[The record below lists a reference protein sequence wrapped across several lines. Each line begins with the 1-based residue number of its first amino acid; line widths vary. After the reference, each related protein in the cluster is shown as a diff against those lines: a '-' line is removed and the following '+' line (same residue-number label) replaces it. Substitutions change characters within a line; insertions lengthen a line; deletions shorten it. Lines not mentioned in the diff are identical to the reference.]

1 MTDHHKTN
9 IMTLTRYVLE
19 QQRDHPDAT
28 GDLTI
33 AMNGVQVG
41 CKFVETCVRKARL
54 VNLVGLAGNTNVQG
68 EDQKKLD
75 VLSNEMF
82 VNALM
87 ASGKFSFMVSEEVD
101 DIVVVPEELRGKY
114 CITFD
119 PLDGSSNIDAGVN
132 VGTIFGIWRLPSGA
146 NATVD
151 EILVPGSEIVAG
163 GYCMYGSS
171 CNLVLTFGNNRVE
184 GFTLD
189 PALGEFI
196 LTHPNVSV
204 ARHEGEGRGEGKGRI
219 YSGGFGPRLAASL
232 SLSLS
237 PSPSSPARCLC
248 RAVSLL
254 RPPLAT
260 CSAAF
265 IRIPPRGKIY
275 SVNEGNSLYW
285 DDATKAYFDG
295 IKFPSPESGR
305 KPYSA
310 RYIGSMVADVHRTLL
325 YGGVFAYPS
334 DRKSRSGKLRILYE
348 SFPMAFI
355 TEQAGGKATTG
366 IKRVLD
372 LVPKHIHDRCP
383 IFLGGADDIADVEA
397 AFASNSNWLNGSQ
410 K

>member
-9 IMTLTRYVLE
+9 IMTLTRYMLE
-19 QQRDHPDAT
+19 QQRKHPEAT

-41 CKFVETCVRKARL
+41 CKFVESQP
-54 VNLVGLAGNTNVQG
+54 VGLAGNTNVQG

-82 VNALM
+82 VNAM
-87 ASGKFSFMVSEEVD
+87 MSSGKFAFMVSEEVD

-132 VGTIFGIWRLPSGA
+132 VGTIFGIWRLPSGPQ
-146 NATVD
+146 ATVD

-171 CNLVLTFGNNRVE
+171 CNMVLTFGNNSVE

-196 LTHPNVSV
+196 LTHPN
-204 ARHEGEGRGEGKGRI
+204 
-219 YSGGFGPRLAASL
+219 
-232 SLSLS
+232 
-237 PSPSSPARCLC
+237 
-248 RAVSLL
+248 
-254 RPPLAT
+254 
-260 CSAAF
+260 
-265 IRIPPRGKIY
+265 IRIPSRGKIY

-285 DDATKAYFDG
+285 DDATKAYFDSL
-295 IKFPSPESGR
+295 KFPSPESGL

-334 DRKSRSGKLRILYE
+334 DRKSRSGKLRSCTSRSPWPLL
-348 SFPMAFI
+348 SSRP
-355 TEQAGGKATTG
+355 
-366 IKRVLD
+366 RVLD

-383 IFLGGADDIADVEA
+383 IFLGGTDDMADVEA
-397 AFASNSNWLNGSQ
+397 AFANNSNWLNGTQ

>member
-19 QQRDHPDAT
+19 QQRQHPDAT
-28 GDLTI
+28 GDLSI
-33 AMNGVQVG
+33 AMNAVQVG
-41 CKFVETCVRKARL
+41 CKFVEACVRKARL
-54 VNLVGLAGNTNVQG
+54 INLVGLAGNTNVQG

-82 VNALM
+82 VNALI

-132 VGTIFGIWRLPSGA
+132 VGTIFGIWRLPSGSK
-146 NATVD
+146 ATVD
-151 EILVPGSEIVAG
+151 EILVPGSEIIAG

-171 CNLVLTFGNNRVE
+171 CNLVLTFGCSRVE

-196 LTHPNVSV
+196 LTHPNIRV
-204 ARHEGEGRGEGKGRI
+204 
-219 YSGGFGPRLAASL
+219 
-232 SLSLS
+232 
-237 PSPSSPARCLC
+237 PS
-248 RAVSLL
+248 
-254 RPPLAT
+254 
-260 CSAAF
+260 
-265 IRIPPRGKIY
+265 RGKIY
-275 SVNEGNSLYW
+275 SVNEGNSL
-285 DDATKAYFDG
+285 
-295 IKFPSPESGR
+295 GR
-305 KPYSA
+305 LPYSA

-366 IKRVLD
+366 SQRVLD

-383 IFLGGADDIADVEA
+383 IFLGGVDDISDVEA
-397 AFASNSNWLNGSQ
+397 AFASNSNWLDGSQ
-410 K
+410 L

>member
-1 MTDHHKTN
+1 MTDHHQTN
-9 IMTLTRYVLE
+9 LMTLTRYVLE
-19 QQRDHPDAT
+19 EQRQHPDAT

-33 AMNGVQVG
+33 AMNAVQLG
-41 CKFVETCVRKARL
+41 CKFVEACVRKARL
-54 VNLVGLAGNTNVQG
+54 INLVGLAGNTNVQG

-82 VNALM
+82 VNALK

-132 VGTIFGIWRLPSGA
+132 VGTIFGIWRLPSGPR
-146 NATVD
+146 ATVE
-151 EILVPGSEIVAG
+151 EILVPGSEIIAG

-171 CNLVLTFGNNRVE
+171 CNLVLTFGGNRVE

-189 PALGEFI
+189 PAIGEFI
-196 LTHPNVSV
+196 LTHPD
-204 ARHEGEGRGEGKGRI
+204 
-219 YSGGFGPRLAASL
+219 
-232 SLSLS
+232 
-237 PSPSSPARCLC
+237 
-248 RAVSLL
+248 
-254 RPPLAT
+254 
-260 CSAAF
+260 

-275 SVNEGNSLYW
+275 SVNEGNSMYW
-285 DDATKAYFDG
+285 DDATRAYFGSLKAPPAD
-295 IKFPSPESGR
+295 SGR

-355 TEQAGGKATTG
+355 AEQAGGRATTG
-366 IKRVLD
+366 IQRVLD
-372 LVPKHIHDRCP
+372 LVPKHIHDRCA
-383 IFLGGADDIADVEA
+383 IFLGGADDIADAEA
-397 AFASNSNWLNGSQ
+397 AFAANSNWLDGSQ

>member
-19 QQRDHPDAT
+19 QQRQHPDAT
-28 GDLTI
+28 GDLSI
-33 AMNGVQVG
+33 AMNAVQVG
-41 CKFVETCVRKARL
+41 CKFVEACVRKARL
-54 VNLVGLAGNTNVQG
+54 INLVGLAGNTNVQG

-82 VNALM
+82 VNALI

-132 VGTIFGIWRLPSGA
+132 VGTIFGIWRLPSGSK
-146 NATVD
+146 ATVD
-151 EILVPGSEIVAG
+151 EILVPGSEIIAG

-171 CNLVLTFGNNRVE
+171 CNLVLTFGCSRVE

-196 LTHPNVSV
+196 LTHPNIRV
-204 ARHEGEGRGEGKGRI
+204 
-219 YSGGFGPRLAASL
+219 
-232 SLSLS
+232 
-237 PSPSSPARCLC
+237 PS
-248 RAVSLL
+248 
-254 RPPLAT
+254 
-260 CSAAF
+260 
-265 IRIPPRGKIY
+265 RGKIY
-275 SVNEGNSLYW
+275 SVNEGN
-285 DDATKAYFDG
+285 
-295 IKFPSPESGR
+295 
-305 KPYSA
+305 
-310 RYIGSMVADVHRTLL
+310 SMVADVHRTLL

-366 IKRVLD
+366 SQRVLD

-383 IFLGGADDIADVEA
+383 IFLGGVDDISDVEA
-397 AFASNSNWLNGSQ
+397 AFASNSNWLDGSQ
-410 K
+410 L

>member
-19 QQRDHPDAT
+19 QQRQHPDAT
-28 GDLTI
+28 GDLSI
-33 AMNGVQVG
+33 AMNAVQVG
-41 CKFVETCVRKARL
+41 CKFVESCVRKARL
-54 VNLVGLAGNTNVQG
+54 INLVGLAGNTNVQG

-82 VNALM
+82 VNALI

-132 VGTIFGIWRLPSGA
+132 VGTIFGIWRLPSGDK
-146 NATVD
+146 ATVD
-151 EILVPGSEIVAG
+151 EILVPGSEIIAG

-171 CNLVLTFGNNRVE
+171 CNLVLTFGNSRVE

-196 LTHPNVSV
+196 LTHPN
-204 ARHEGEGRGEGKGRI
+204 
-219 YSGGFGPRLAASL
+219 
-232 SLSLS
+232 
-237 PSPSSPARCLC
+237 
-248 RAVSLL
+248 
-254 RPPLAT
+254 
-260 CSAAF
+260 
-265 IRIPPRGKIY
+265 IRIPSRGKIY
-275 SVNEGNSLYW
+275 SVNEGNTLYW
-285 DDATKAYFDG
+285 DDATKAYFDSV
-295 IKFPSPESGR
+295 KFPSAESGR

-366 IKRVLD
+366 SQRVLD
-372 LVPKHIHDRCP
+372 IVPKHIHDRCP
-383 IFLGGADDIADVEA
+383 IFLGGGDDIADVEA
-397 AFASNSNWLNGSQ
+397 AFASNNNWLNDTQ
-410 K
+410 R

>member
-1 MTDHHKTN
+1 
-9 IMTLTRYVLE
+9 
-19 QQRDHPDAT
+19 
-28 GDLTI
+28 
-33 AMNGVQVG
+33 
-41 CKFVETCVRKARL
+41 
-54 VNLVGLAGNTNVQG
+54 
-68 EDQKKLD
+68 
-75 VLSNEMF
+75 
-82 VNALM
+82 
-87 ASGKFSFMVSEEVD
+87 MVSEEVD

-132 VGTIFGIWRLPSGA
+132 VGTIFGIWRLPSGPQ
-146 NATVD
+146 ATVD

-171 CNLVLTFGNNRVE
+171 CNMVLTFGNNSVE

-196 LTHPNVSV
+196 LTHPN
-204 ARHEGEGRGEGKGRI
+204 
-219 YSGGFGPRLAASL
+219 
-232 SLSLS
+232 
-237 PSPSSPARCLC
+237 
-248 RAVSLL
+248 
-254 RPPLAT
+254 
-260 CSAAF
+260 

-285 DDATKAYFDG
+285 DDATKAYFDSL
-295 IKFPSPESGR
+295 KFPSPESGL

-355 TEQAGGKATTG
+355 IEQAGGRAITG
-366 IKRVLD
+366 IERVLD

-383 IFLGGADDIADVEA
+383 IFLGGTDDMADVEA
-397 AFASNSNWLNGSQ
+397 AFANNSNWLNGTQ

>member
-1 MTDHHKTN
+1 MTDHRKTN
-9 IMTLTRYVLE
+9 LMTLTRYVLE
-19 QQRDHPDAT
+19 EQREHPDAT

-33 AMNGVQVG
+33 AMNSVQVG
-41 CKFVETCVRKARL
+41 CKFVEACVRKARL
-54 VNLVGLAGNTNVQG
+54 INLVGLAGNTNVQG

-82 VNALM
+82 VNALE

-132 VGTIFGIWRLPSGA
+132 VGTIFGIWRLPSGPT
-146 NATVD
+146 ATVD

-171 CNLVLTFGNNRVE
+171 CNLILTFGNNRVE

-196 LTHPNVSV
+196 LTHPN
-204 ARHEGEGRGEGKGRI
+204 
-219 YSGGFGPRLAASL
+219 
-232 SLSLS
+232 
-237 PSPSSPARCLC
+237 
-248 RAVSLL
+248 
-254 RPPLAT
+254 
-260 CSAAF
+260 

-285 DDATKAYFDG
+285 DDATRAYFDSV
-295 IKFPSPESGR
+295 KFPPENSGR

-366 IKRVLD
+366 TQRVLD

-383 IFLGGADDIADVEA
+383 IFLGGSDDIADVEA
-397 AFASNSNWLNGSQ
+397 AFAANSNWLDGSQ

>member
-1 MTDHHKTN
+1 MTDHKQTN

-19 QQRDHPDAT
+19 QQRLHPDAT
-28 GDLTI
+28 GDLSI
-33 AMNGVQVG
+33 AMNAVQVG
-41 CKFVETCVRKARL
+41 CKFVEACVRKARL
-54 VNLVGLAGNTNVQG
+54 INLVGLAGNQNVQG

-82 VNALM
+82 VNALQ

-132 VGTIFGIWRLPSGA
+132 VGTIFGIWRLPSGPK
-146 NATVD
+146 ATVD
-151 EILVPGSEIVAG
+151 EILVAGSEIIVG

-171 CNLVLTFGNNRVE
+171 CNLILTFGNNQVE

-196 LTHPNVSV
+196 LTHPDI
-204 ARHEGEGRGEGKGRI
+204 K
-219 YSGGFGPRLAASL
+219 
-232 SLSLS
+232 
-237 PSPSSPARCLC
+237 
-248 RAVSLL
+248 
-254 RPPLAT
+254 
-260 CSAAF
+260 
-265 IRIPPRGKIY
+265 IPNRGKIY

-285 DDATKAYFDG
+285 DAATRAYFDSL
-295 IKFPSPESGR
+295 KFPTPESGR
-305 KPYSA
+305 KPYSS

-334 DRKSRSGKLRILYE
+334 DRKSRQGKLRILYE
-348 SFPMAFI
+348 SFPMAYI

-366 IKRVLD
+366 TTRVLD

-383 IFLGGADDIADVEA
+383 IFLGGADDISDVEK
-397 AFASNSNWLNGSQ
+397 AFKENNNWLDGTQ
-410 K
+410 Q

>member
-19 QQRDHPDAT
+19 QQRAHPEAK

-33 AMNGVQVG
+33 AMNSVQVG
-41 CKFVETCVRKARL
+41 CKFVEACVRKARL
-54 VNLVGLAGNTNVQG
+54 INLVGLAGNTNVQG

-132 VGTIFGIWRLPSGA
+132 VGTIFGIWRLPSGSS
-146 NATVD
+146 ATVD
-151 EILVPGSEIVAG
+151 EILVPGSEIIAG

-196 LTHPNVSV
+196 LTHPD
-204 ARHEGEGRGEGKGRI
+204 
-219 YSGGFGPRLAASL
+219 
-232 SLSLS
+232 
-237 PSPSSPARCLC
+237 
-248 RAVSLL
+248 
-254 RPPLAT
+254 
-260 CSAAF
+260 

-275 SVNEGNSLYW
+275 SVNEGNSMFW

-295 IKFPSPESGR
+295 LKFPSPESGR

-366 IKRVLD
+366 VQRVLD

-383 IFLGGADDIADVEA
+383 IFLGGADDIAEVET
-397 AFASNSNWLNGSQ
+397 AFASSNNWLNGTQ